1 LRPSGGTES
10 GDDDS
15 LATRVFAA
23 RVGLLYELTPRS
35 LMASFAVSILCG
47 VFLFRDNPPLVI
59 PAWWLALSIVTAL
72 RYLLVRRFRALRPDP
87 SEASAWARCA
97 VLGAG
102 AAGALWGTFITL
114 LVPEWGSP
122 AFPLAV
128 FMAAGIPAV
137 GLASNTPVFSVYVA
151 FLLPILLPYAAKL
164 AYFSGG
170 ELFQILGALA
180 ALIYTAALT
189 AIARVASRTIAEG
202 FDLRFQNLDLVA
214 DVSRVN
220 AELHSEIGRR
230 ERAERVLLTAKE
242 AAESANLA
250 KSRFLAKMSHEIRTP
265 MNGIIGMTGLLK
277 ASGLTA
283 ERRRYAEHVD
293 EAARSLL
300 QIIDDVLDVSRIEAG
315 RLKLETK
322 DFDLRA
328 AVGGSIR
335 LLEERAHQ
343 KGLALTW
350 SVADRVPVAVH
361 GDPGRLRQV
370 LVNLVGNALKFTST
384 GQVRV
389 LADLAD
395 SPTTEGCRVCF
406 EVLDTGIGIPAEAQE
421 NLFEPFT
428 QVDDSASRSFGGAGL
443 GLAISRQLVELMGG
457 RIGVESRLGEGA
469 RFWFTAR
476 FGSAASA
483 VRRPAEADS
492 PVPRLPRG
500 RRVLLVEDN
509 PVNREVA
516 LANLTSLGCRVEV
529 AENGVAAVSLAAC
542 ESYHAILMDCEMPGL
557 DGYDATRAIRAQEA
571 GGGGAGGGHVPII
584 ALTASALPTDRAR
597 ALESGMDEHL
607 PKPFTREDL
616 RRVLARWLAPG
627 AGATRAEESPAG
639 VDR

>member
-1 LRPSGGTES
+1 LRSSGGAES
-10 GDDDS
+10 GEAGS
-15 LATRVFAA
+15 LATRVYAA
-23 RVGLLYELTPRS
+23 RVGLVYELTPRS
-35 LMASFAVSILCG
+35 LMASFAVSILCA
-47 VFLFRDNPPLVI
+47 VFFYRENPPLAT
-59 PAWWLALSIVTAL
+59 PAWWLALSAVTAL
-72 RYLLVRRFRALRPDP
+72 RYLRVRRFRALRPDP
-87 SEASAWARCA
+87 SEVRAWARRA

-102 AAGALWGTFITL
+102 AAGVLWGAFIIL
-114 LVPEWGSP
+114 LAPAWGSP

-128 FMAAGIPAV
+128 FLAAGIPAV

-180 ALIYTAALT
+180 ALIYTVALT
-189 AIARVASRTIAEG
+189 AIARVASRTIAEA
-202 FDLRFQNLDLVA
+202 FELRLLNLDLVD

-265 MNGIIGMTGLLK
+265 MNGILGMTDLLK
-277 ASGLTA
+277 QSGLTA

-300 QIIDDVLDVSRIEAG
+300 QIIDDVLDVSRVEAG

-328 AVGGSIR
+328 ALSSSIR
-335 LLEERAHQ
+335 LLEDRAHQ
-343 KGLALTW
+343 KGLELRW
-350 SVADRVPVAVH
+350 SATDRVPFAVH

-370 LVNLVGNALKFTST
+370 LVNLVGNAVKFTSA
-384 GQVRV
+384 GEVRV
-389 LADLAD
+389 LVDLSD
-395 SPTTEGCRVCF
+395 PSTPEGCRLCF
-406 EVLDTGIGIPAEAQE
+406 EVLDTGIGIPAEAQAH
-421 NLFEPFT
+421 LFEPFS

-457 RIGVESRLGEGA
+457 AIGVESRSGEGA

-476 FGSAASA
+476 FGFATSA
-483 VRRPAEADS
+483 VRQPEEADS
-492 PVPRLPRG
+492 PVPLLPLG
-500 RRVLLVEDN
+500 GRVLLVEDN

-516 LANLTSLGCRVEV
+516 LANLTSLGCRVDV
-529 AENGVAAVSLAAC
+529 AEDGAAAVSLAAR
-542 ESYHAILMDCEMPGL
+542 ESYDAILMDCEMPGL

-571 GGGGAGGGHVPII
+571 GAASDGGGHVPII

-607 PKPFTREDL
+607 PKPFNREDL
-616 RRVLARWLAPG
+616 RRTLARWLAPPTEPAP
-627 AGATRAEESPAG
+627 AGEIPAG
-639 VDR
+639 VG